1 VFWFLTLTA
10 RAAEPTLNPDIAL
23 IGDFAAAV
31 FTADEPMMSG
41 AHDPTANGFNLQQ
54 LELTMSEA
62 VDPYF
67 RFDANIVFSLFG
79 VEIEEAF
86 ATTTGLPGG
95 LQVRV
100 GQFLT
105 RFGRINPTH
114 PHSWA
119 FVDQPFAVGRIFG
132 GEGNRGLGVEGSIL
146 LPLPWYV
153 EAVVSQTTADGAAT
167 ARSFYGG
174 DNLGVDRIGDL
185 QTTAALKQFHA
196 LSDDWSLLWGLSFA
210 SGPNASG
217 RDNRTEVYGGD
228 IFVKYRPV
236 GQGSHQ
242 EVSLHSEWMHRR
254 RQIPDDVLADL
265 SGFTQLS
272 WRFAQRWDV
281 AGRYE
286 LGTAA
291 TDLSGAL
298 TVDPLDPEW
307 SRERQRIALA
317 STFSPTE
324 FSRLRL
330 QGEADLPGW
339 QLQREYAAFLAAE
352 FSIGAHGAHNF

>member
-1 VFWFLTLTA
+1 MFWFLTLSA
-10 RAAEPTLNPDIAL
+10 RAAEPTLNPDISL

-31 FTADEPMMSG
+31 FTAEEPMMSG
-41 AHDPTANGFNLQQ
+41 AHDPTTNGFNLQQ
-54 LELTMSEA
+54 LELTMGEA

-79 VEIEEAF
+79 VEIEEAY
-86 ATTTGLPGG
+86 ATTTGLPAG
-95 LQVRV
+95 LQIRA

-114 PHSWA
+114 PHSWS

-132 GEGNRGLGVEGSIL
+132 GEGNRGLGVEGSML

-153 EAVVSQTTADGAAT
+153 EVLASQTTADGAAT

-196 LSDDWSLLWGLSFA
+196 LSSDWSMLWGLSFA
-210 SGPNASG
+210 SGPNATG
-217 RDNRTEVYGGD
+217 RDNRTEVYGAD
-228 IFVKYRPV
+228 LFVKYRPV
-236 GQGSHQ
+236 QQGSYQ
-242 EVSLHSEWMHRR
+242 AVSLHAEWMHRR
-254 RQIPDDVLADL
+254 RQVPDDVLADH
-265 SGFTQLS
+265 SGFAQLS
-272 WRFAQRWDV
+272 WRLAQRWGV

-291 TDLSGAL
+291 RDLSGELIA
-298 TVDPLDPEW
+298 DPLDPEW

-317 STFSPTE
+317 GTFWPTE

-330 QGEADLPGW
+330 QGETDRLGW
-339 QLQREYAAFLAAE
+339 QLNPEYAVFLAAE
-352 FSIGAHGAHNF
+352 FSIGAHGAHHF

>member
-1 VFWFLTLTA
+1 
-10 RAAEPTLNPDIAL
+10 
-23 IGDFAAAV
+23 
-31 FTADEPMMSG
+31 M
-41 AHDPTANGFNLQQ
+41 
-54 LELTMSEA
+54 
-62 VDPYF
+62 
-67 RFDANIVFSLFG
+67 
-79 VEIEEAF
+79 
-86 ATTTGLPGG
+86 
-95 LQVRV
+95 
-100 GQFLT
+100 
-105 RFGRINPTH
+105 
-114 PHSWA
+114 
-119 FVDQPFAVGRIFG
+119 GRIFG

-153 EAVVSQTTADGAAT
+153 EVVASQTTADGAAT

-174 DNLGVDRIGDL
+174 SNLGVDRIGDL

-210 SGPNASG
+210 GGPNASG
-217 RDNRTEVYGGD
+217 RDNRTEVYGAD
-228 IFVKYRPV
+228 VFVKYRPIR
-236 GQGSHQ
+236 QGSHQ

-254 RQIPDDVLADL
+254 RQAPDDVLADL
-265 SGFTQLS
+265 SGFAQVS
-272 WRFAQRWDV
+272 WRFAQRWGA

-298 TVDPLDPEW
+298 VADPLDPEW

-317 STFSPTE
+317 STFWPTE
-324 FSRLRL
+324 FSRFRL